1 MTFSLKPTEPPQAI
15 LLLPL
20 GGAVMHMR
28 PEATAYCFR
37 SMKVSG
43 ARGHHGPPVTEGYA
57 KRCPQLCLLGNQSSH
72 ELQIYIYHYLP
83 INIYKP

>member
-1 MTFSLKPTEPPQAI
+1 MTFSFKPTELFQAI

-20 GGAVMHMR
+20 GCAVMHMR

-37 SMKVSG
+37 SMKVRG
-43 ARGHHGPPVTEGYA
+43 ARGHHGPPVKDMQRGAPSYA
-57 KRCPQLCLLGNQSSH
+57 CWVIKVPMNYR
-72 ELQIYIYHYLP
+72 YIYHYLP